1 MPLFDYQCE
10 TCGTKVKDV
19 LDDEVTPYCRAHGT
33 MAKVKVYRPN
43 FSQHIFSRM
52 EEQSIA
58 MTGKPNA
65 IKSRADIEKWEET
78 KGINIL
84 ERTDPEYQR
93 AVEEQRAFNHD
104 AKQVREK
111 EGKDGEIRW
120 RMEQELGKDSLNLV
134 EKGMDCAR
142 AIAAKPQDRAGP
154 HLTPV
159 VATAE

>member
-10 TCGTKVKDV
+10 TCGIKVKDV
-19 LDDEVTPYCRAHGT
+19 LDDEATPYCRDHGT
-33 MAKVKVYRPN
+33 MAKVEVYRPN

-52 EEQSIA
+52 ETQSIA
-58 MTGKPNA
+58 MTGRPDA
-65 IKSRADIEKWEET
+65 IKSRADIARWEEA

-104 AKQVREK
+104 ARQVREK
-111 EGKDGEIRW
+111 EGKDGEIHW
-120 RMEQELGKDSLNLV
+120 RMEQALGKDTLNLV

-142 AIAAKPQDRAGP
+142 TLADQPQDRAGP
-154 HLTPV
+154 RLAPV
-159 VATAE
+159 AAHIE